1 MSKQDNSKQKIANNF
16 IEALEHIKEDRGK
29 MAVLRRAATGQTRN
43 QVAAWPIILSL
54 GGGIQSAE
62 YIGIAT
68 LYATHPELGSEKNF
82 GAACKKITLKKE
94 KGSEISES
102 AERRFRRLILS
113 DNAEELCEQLRSWI
127 RMAKSEGIGVN
138 YKQLFQDILEWKY
151 RADSIRKDWTFEFW
165 GVKKEPTES

>member
-1 MSKQDNSKQKIANNF
+1 MSTREIAAGF
-16 IEALEHIKEDRGK
+16 IESLEKIKEDRGK
-29 MAVLRRAATGQTRN
+29 MAILRRAATGQTRN

-54 GGGIQSAE
+54 GGSIQAAE

-68 LYATHPELGSEKNF
+68 LYAVHPESGNEENF
-82 GAACKKITLKKE
+82 GTTCKKITLKKE
-94 KGSEISES
+94 KGSDISES

-127 RMAKSEGIGVN
+127 RMAKSVGIGVN

-151 RADSIRKDWTFEFW
+151 RADSIRKDWAFEFW